1 METVCNLQLFKNPL
15 FYQLKW
21 YLVSFKMGDCI
32 DFFFFHNQGIRTN
45 LHALR
50 LISRPTEHPASPAG
64 R

>member
-32 DFFFFHNQGIRTN
+32 DFFFFITEVFG
-45 LHALR
+45 
-50 LISRPTEHPASPAG
+50 PTYMHYD
-64 R
+64 

>member
-32 DFFFFHNQGIRTN
+32 DLIFFFFFI
-45 LHALR
+45 
-50 LISRPTEHPASPAG
+50 TEVSGSAYAHHD
-64 R
+64 